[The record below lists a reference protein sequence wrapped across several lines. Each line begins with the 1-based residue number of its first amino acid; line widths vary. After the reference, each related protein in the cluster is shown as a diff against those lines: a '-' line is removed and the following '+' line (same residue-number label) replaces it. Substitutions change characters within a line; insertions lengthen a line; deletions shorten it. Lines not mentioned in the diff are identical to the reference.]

1 MESLR
6 RHDGRTCTCVLYYF
20 QGPVCGNYN
29 PFYIRAGIGARE
41 AR

>member
-1 MESLR
+1 MGVR
-6 RHDGRTCTCVLYYF
+6 VRVFYIIF
-20 QGPVCGNYN
+20 KVPCGNYN